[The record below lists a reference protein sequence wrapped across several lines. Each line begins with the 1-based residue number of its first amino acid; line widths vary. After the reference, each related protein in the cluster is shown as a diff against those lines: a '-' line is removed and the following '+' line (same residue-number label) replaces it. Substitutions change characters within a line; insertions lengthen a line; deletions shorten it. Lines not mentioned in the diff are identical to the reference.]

1 MTISAKT
8 WARIGAVA
16 FIAFAVLV
24 SALSLRRERQSP
36 GPPGVPPAYDAAAAD
51 PLVAELYHCQALGQA
66 GASDPE
72 CLRAWAENRRRFLA
86 PGAIPEARLPPT
98 PSTDSSQAPVSAAA
112 TPADGAGQ
120 SETSNPA
127 QGVRP

>member
-36 GPPGVPPAYDAAAAD
+36 GPPGVPPAYDPAVAD

-66 GASDPE
+66 GASDPD

-98 PSTDSSQAPVSAAA
+98 AAVVPSQAPASAAA
-112 TPADGAGQ
+112 TPSDEAVQPETPASAAGD
-120 SETSNPA
+120 
-127 QGVRP
+127 RP